1 MNAKKKY
8 KSTISLLLF
17 IAPFTI
23 VFSIFMLYPLSKGIV
38 LSFTDWNGISP
49 EMKFV
54 GLKNYI
60 EVFAKDSR
68 FINSLKV
75 TGLYTV
81 CNVIFS
87 NALGLLLAV
96 FIERSG
102 KIKNVLRTLFF
113 IPYILS
119 LVVVG
124 FTWKLMYTKV
134 AADLYQIM
142 GAGIFNIDFL
152 GDSGI
157 ALLSVI
163 IMSIWQGMGYYMLI
177 YIAGLQ
183 SLDTAV
189 LEAADIDGAS
199 EWKKFFRIKIPL
211 LMPSLTIC
219 VFTSIADSLKV
230 FDAVFVLTSGG
241 PGYATETMALNIYNE
256 AFGSANLYGYGM
268 AKAVILAVIIL
279 IVSVIQLGYF
289 KKKEVEM

>member
-1 MNAKKKY
+1 MNVKKKY
-8 KSTISLLLF
+8 KSTISLLMF

-23 VFSIFMLYPLSKGIV
+23 IFSIFMLYPLSKGIV

-81 CNVIFS
+81 CNVVFS

-142 GAGIFNIDFL
+142 GVGLFNVDFL

-163 IMSIWQGMGYYMLI
+163 MMSIWQGIGYYMLI

-199 EWKKFFRIKIPL
+199 EWRKFFRIKIPL

-219 VFTSIADSLKV
+219 IFTSIADSLKV

-289 KKKEVEM
+289 KKKEVEV

>member
-1 MNAKKKY
+1 MKLNKKY
-8 KSTISLLLF
+8 KSTVSLFLF

-23 VFSIFMLYPLSKGIV
+23 IFSIFMLYPLSKGVI
-38 LSFTDWNGISP
+38 LSFTDWNGINP
-49 EMKFV
+49 DMKFV
-54 GLKNYI
+54 GLANYI

-81 CNVIFS
+81 CNVVFS

-96 FIERSG
+96 VIEKSG

-134 AADLYQIM
+134 ASDLYQIM
-142 GAGIFNIDFL
+142 GVGIFNIDFL
-152 GDSGI
+152 GDSGA

-163 IMSIWQGMGYYMLI
+163 LMSVWQGMGYYMLI

-219 VFTSIADSLKV
+219 IFTSIADSLKV

-279 IVSVIQLGYF
+279 IISVIQLGFF
-289 KKKEVEM
+289 KRKEVEM

>member
-142 GAGIFNIDFL
+142 GVGIFNIDFL

>member
-1 MNAKKKY
+1 MKSNKKY
-8 KSTISLLLF
+8 KRTISLLLF
-17 IAPFTI
+17 IAPFTV
-23 VFSIFMLYPLSKGIV
+23 VFTIFMLYPLSKGII

-54 GLKNYI
+54 GLSNYI
-60 EVFAKDSR
+60 EVFSKDSR

-81 CNVIFS
+81 CNVVFS
-87 NALGLLLAV
+87 NALGLMLAV
-96 FIERSG
+96 FIEKSG

-142 GAGIFNIDFL
+142 GVGLFNVDFL
-152 GDSGI
+152 GDSGM
-157 ALLSVI
+157 ALISVI
-163 IMSIWQGMGYYMLI
+163 LMSIWQGMGYYMLI

-189 LEAADIDGAS
+189 IEAADIDGAS
-199 EWKKFFRIKIPL
+199 EWKKFFKIKIPL

-268 AKAVILAVIIL
+268 AKAVILAIIIL

-289 KKKEVEM
+289 KKREVEM